1 MKKKTNQKIRGKK
14 KRKTGNKK
22 FSQALIGGAF
32 IALGCGCFAY
42 PNFREWNTQREVEQ
56 IIDNFDKTY
65 SQGWIPALPT
75 RLQTL
80 KVRNKMN
87 PKTIKRLMATLQQQ
101 RLRSRSSL
109 NPAQVT
115 AQLNRPLAIRTKKM
129 QWMNQPIMVQATQ

>member
-65 SQGWIPALPT
+65 SQGLDSSIADKAANAEGEE
-75 RLQTL
+75 QNESQN
-80 KVRNKMN
+80 NK
-87 PKTIKRLMATLQQQ
+87 KTGLVCFQ
-101 RLRSRSSL
+101 
-109 NPAQVT
+109 
-115 AQLNRPLAIRTKKM
+115 
-129 QWMNQPIMVQATQ
+129 

>member
-65 SQGWIPALPT
+65 SQGLDSSIADKAANAEGEE
-75 RLQTL
+75 QNESQN
-80 KVRNKMN
+80 NK
-87 PKTIKRLMATLQQQ
+87 KQQ

-115 AQLNRPLAIRTKKM
+115 AQLNRQLAIRTKKM
-129 QWMNQPIMVQATQ
+129 QRMNQPIMVQATQ

>member
-80 KVRNKMN
+80 KVRNK
-87 PKTIKRLMATLQQQ
+87 
-101 RLRSRSSL
+101 
-109 NPAQVT
+109 
-115 AQLNRPLAIRTKKM
+115 
-129 QWMNQPIMVQATQ
+129 